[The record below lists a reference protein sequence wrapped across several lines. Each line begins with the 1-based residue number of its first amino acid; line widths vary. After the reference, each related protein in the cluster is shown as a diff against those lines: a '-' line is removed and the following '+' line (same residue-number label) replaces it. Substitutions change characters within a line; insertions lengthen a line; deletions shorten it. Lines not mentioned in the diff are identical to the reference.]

1 MKKSQK
7 LSLISVSV
15 IVFWLLSIWLF
26 KWDILEIINIT
37 FISGLIGLLIG
48 GICLIVSSGFVSLFI
63 SGFQKISIGLMSKSN
78 AMERIDT
85 KMKNDTFV
93 QGFKHRIKYWI
104 LRVVLLFSTVSI
116 GISILVLSYYY
127 S

>member
-1 MKKSQK
+1 M
-7 LSLISVSV
+7 SV
-15 IVFWLLSIWLF
+15 IIFWLVSIYFF
-26 KWDILEIINIT
+26 KWDILEIINAT
-37 FISGLIGLLIG
+37 FLSGLIGLLIG

-63 SGFQKISIGLMSKSN
+63 SGFKKISIGLMSKSN
-78 AMERIDT
+78 AMERIDL

-93 QGFKHRIKYWI
+93 QDFKHRIKHWI

-116 GISILVLSYYY
+116 CISILVLVYYY